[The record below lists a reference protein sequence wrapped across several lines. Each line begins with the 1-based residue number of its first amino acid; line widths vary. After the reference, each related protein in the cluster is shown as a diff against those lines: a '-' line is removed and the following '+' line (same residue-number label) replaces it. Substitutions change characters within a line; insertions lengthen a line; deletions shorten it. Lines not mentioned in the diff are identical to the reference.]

1 LIKGKL
7 PIHQQM
13 EKPHPT
19 GSFSSQG
26 TESSDV
32 PLLHHEGSLNAYY
45 PEEGDFRKSS
55 SFIQFFFKSFSGGSL
70 TVGILSLIAATIGTG
85 GLMISQAMAAS
96 GVIWSVVQVLIC
108 SWMSYVTLIALV
120 KCANDTNSRSYQEV
134 VAVTFGG
141 WFKHVFNF
149 CCFFANWGSAI
160 IYLQQSSELLATVA
174 KAYGGDSLPAWLTS
188 PDSQLLSV
196 ILATVFM
203 LPLALPRELS
213 GLKYFTFANLLIILL
228 MCYAVIYE
236 GFAYEPIAKSFSTT
250 SMFTLGGFT
259 TTFPTIIFSVTSH
272 PNVIDVFIELK
283 SPTLK
288 KMKTVIIWT
297 MIFTI
302 VSYTIVG
309 ILGFATFSANIDI
322 LNDQNYANGVI
333 LVAYGYTIQGIQTVY
348 PTLIMISMMTT
359 CFSILISQSFN
370 LKPAKDSLRSSMRT
384 LLKKVKLTESDS
396 ENDPETMVEQ
406 FIYVSITLYS
416 CVLVALFS
424 DSIQVIMNILGS
436 SFFSLLCFI
445 FPSMLYLKVY
455 GTGDGT
461 LSKKDKALHWFLIGV
476 NSIFTVWNT
485 TANVLAI

>member
-1 LIKGKL
+1 
-7 PIHQQM
+7 M
-13 EKPHPT
+13 EKQPCIE
-19 GSFSSQG
+19 SFASQG
-26 TESSDV
+26 TDSSEA
-32 PLLHHEGSLNAYY
+32 PFLHKENSLNAYY
-45 PEEGDFRKSS
+45 PEDNDYRKSS
-55 SFIQFFFKSFSGGSL
+55 SFIKFFFKSFNGGSL

-85 GLMISQAMAAS
+85 GLMISQAMSAS
-96 GVIWSVVQVLIC
+96 GVIWSVIQVLIC

-120 KCANDTNSRSYQEV
+120 KCAHDTNSRSYQEV

-160 IYLQQSSELLATVA
+160 IYLQQSAELLATVA
-174 KAYGGDSLPAWLTS
+174 NAYGGSRLPEWLIN
-188 PDSQLLSV
+188 PDSQLLTL

-213 GLKYFTFANLLIILL
+213 GLKYFTFVNLLIILL

-236 GFAYEPIAKSFSTT
+236 AFVYEPVAKSFATT
-250 SMFTLGGFT
+250 GMFTLAGFS

-302 VSYTIVG
+302 VSYTVVG
-309 ILGFATFSANIDI
+309 ILGFATFSANLDI
-322 LNDQNYANGVI
+322 INNANYANGVI
-333 LVAYGYTIQGIQTVY
+333 LVAYGYDLAGKYIGYPGI
-348 PTLIMISMMTT
+348 IMISMITT

-370 LKPAKDSLRSSMRT
+370 LKPAKDSLRSSTRT
-384 LLKKVKLTESDS
+384 VLKKMNLTQSDD
-396 ENDPETMVEQ
+396 ENDQEGMLEQ
-406 FIYVSITLYS
+406 FIYVFITLYS

-424 DSIQVIMNILGS
+424 DSIQLIMNILGS

-445 FPSMLYLKVY
+445 FPSMLYLKTY
-455 GTGDGT
+455 YQT
-461 LSKKDKALHWFLIGV
+461 LPKWEKGLHWFLIAV
-476 NSIFTVWNT
+476 NSVFTIWNT
-485 TANVLAI
+485 YQNIIQA